1 MNTNR
6 NVETPAG
13 FSPADVYF
21 VVFRHKWKIIVLT
34 LLGLAAATVLHFTQQ
49 PPYQSQAELLIQ
61 YVPAAGAMSLSGSDR
76 QVIVP
81 DSMGQDIINSEILIL
96 TSLDLME
103 QAVTNLAAAN
113 LGPAKILGKG
123 AGSNDIISAALLL
136 RNNLKAE
143 PATKGGSVIGITF
156 KHSDPQ
162 IVQPVLQELITTYL
176 QRHQEIHSPGGQFDD
191 VLTTEGA
198 NLNNQLEETERQ
210 LAGLK
215 NQAGII
221 SLDDSKKGLAEQIA
235 KTQADIMEAQ
245 AVLAGYEAA
254 AKQSGST
261 VPETPAATNT
271 NAPTVIPA
279 DQSDAYKDICAQLDQ
294 FRKQRRDYIGQG
306 YTGSNTLVQEVEG
319 RIARAQETKTG
330 LEAKYPQISSLGGA
344 APADGA
350 GLATPMPATDPH
362 VQASQMASLQARLK
376 AWGMQLDRL
385 QMQATNLNTLAP
397 AIAHLEQARS
407 IQQANYQNLAT
418 KLANSHVD
426 EALDT
431 GKTPNIKW
439 VESPTPP
446 FQDWRKTQKMVFMA
460 AFSGLLAGLLWA
472 FLIEFYLDRSVKRPE
487 DVLIKLRM
495 PFSLSIPDLNRQG
508 RRALVGMA
516 PPARPQ
522 LAFDGSPTNGSGANG
537 SSASDGSAVGGSV
550 EVVPPSPAVNPAL
563 HPHCDALRDRLVS
576 YFESINL
583 TRKPKLVALTSAN
596 RGAGVSALSAGLA
609 ASLSETGDGRVLLV
623 DMNRENGAAHQ
634 FIHGQVGCQ
643 LDDALSSDK
652 RDHAQVQEN
661 LYVVSEGSNADKLPR
676 ILPKRFA
683 ALMPKL
689 RCSDYDYII
698 FDMPPVSQTSV
709 TTRLAGFMDTV
720 LLVIESEKT
729 DRDAVQQANQL
740 LLQSKT
746 HVSAVLN
753 KTRNYVPARL
763 LHDINA
769 G

>member
-1 MNTNR
+1 MSTNR
-6 NVETPAG
+6 NPETPAG
-13 FSPADVYF
+13 FNPADVYF

-34 LLGLAAATVLHFTQQ
+34 LLGLAAASVLHFFQQ

-61 YVPAAGAMSLSGSDR
+61 YVPKPNVLSLVGNEQKVIEPDAGGGD
-76 QVIVP
+76 V
-81 DSMGQDIINSEILIL
+81 INSEILIL
-96 TSLDLME
+96 TSLDLVE
-103 QAVTNLAAAN
+103 QAVTNLQAAN
-113 LGPAKILGKG
+113 LGAAKILGRSG
-123 AGSNDIISAALLL
+123 SSNDVIAAAIYI
-136 RNNLKAE
+136 RNNLLAE

-156 KHSDPQ
+156 KHPDPQ
-162 IVQPVLQELITTYL
+162 IVQPVLQEVITAYF
-176 QRHQEIHSPGGQFDD
+176 QRHQEIHSPGGQYDD

-210 LAGLK
+210 LASLK

-221 SLDDSKKGLAEQIA
+221 SLDDSKKGLAEQIS

-245 AVLAGYEAA
+245 ALLAGYEAA
-254 AKQSGST
+254 GKESGST
-261 VPETPAATNT
+261 PPEKAATTTT
-271 NAPTVIPA
+271 NAPIVIPP
-279 DQSDAYKDICAQLDQ
+279 DQTDAYKDLGAQLDQ
-294 FRKQRRDYIGQG
+294 FRKQRRDYLAQG
-306 YTGSNTLVQEVEG
+306 YTSSNTLVQEVEG
-319 RIARAQETKTG
+319 RIARVQETKAG
-330 LEAKYPQISSLGGA
+330 LEAKYPLIASLGAA
-344 APADGA
+344 APTEGG
-350 GLATPMPATDPH
+350 GLPTTTLATDPRAQ
-362 VQASQMASLQARLK
+362 VAQRAALQARLK
-376 AWGMQLDRL
+376 AWIAQLEHL
-385 QMQATNLNTLAP
+385 QMQATNLNSLAP
-397 AIAHLEQARS
+397 AIGRLEQARS
-407 IQQANYQNLAT
+407 IQEANYKNLAT
-418 KLANSHVD
+418 KLASSHVD

-446 FQDWRKTQKMVFMA
+446 FQDWRQAQKTLAMV

-472 FLIEFYLDRSVKRPE
+472 FLIEFYLDRSVKRAE
-487 DVLIKLRM
+487 DVLTKLRM
-495 PFSLSIPDLNRQG
+495 PFSLSIPDLNRQS
-508 RRALVGMA
+508 RRLLSGPAA
-516 PPARPQ
+516 PARPQ
-522 LAFDGSPTNGSGANG
+522 LAFH
-537 SSASDGSAVGGSV
+537 GSAKSSNGDGAINGQDPNGPAAGSEL
-550 EVVPPSPAVNPAL
+550 EVVTPALNPAL
-563 HPHCDALRDRLVS
+563 HTHCDALRDRLVN

-583 TRKPKLVALTSAN
+583 TRKPKLVALTSAG

-634 FIHGQVGCQ
+634 FIHGQIGCQ

-652 RDHAQVQEN
+652 RDSAQVQEN

-689 RCSDYDYII
+689 RGSDYDYII

-753 KTRNYVPARL
+753 KTRKYIPGWL
-763 LHDINA
+763 QHDINA